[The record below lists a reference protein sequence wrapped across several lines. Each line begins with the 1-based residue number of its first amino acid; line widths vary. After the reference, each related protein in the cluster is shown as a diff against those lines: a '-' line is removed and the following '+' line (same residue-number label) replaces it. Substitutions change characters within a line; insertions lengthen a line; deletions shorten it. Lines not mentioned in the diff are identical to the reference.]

1 MADILVRDVPDEVV
15 AAVDATARRQGI
27 SRTELIRRLL
37 AQQGAHGGAP
47 DLSGEDF
54 HRFSETFRDLG
65 DPEVMRGAWE

>member
-27 SRTELIRRLL
+27 SRSELIRRLL
-37 AQQGAHGGAP
+37 AQQKVLADPAP
-47 DLSGEDF
+47 VTVEDF
-54 HRFSETFRDLG
+54 RRFSETFRDLG